1 MKVCMLAY
9 TFYESDNRVRRYS
22 EALVRRGDRVDA
34 IVLRHDGEACTDTVA
49 GVHVYRIQRRM
60 HNERGSIDHLRRLL
74 TFLFR
79 CTVVVTWCYLRRHY
93 DVIHVHSIPNFLV
106 LGTVVARLFGARV
119 ILDIHDV
126 VPELYLTKFNVRR
139 QSPVFRLLLLEEKW
153 SVAYADHVIVANQI
167 WRDRVAAR
175 CGCPEKC
182 SVILNYPDSSIFY
195 PRTLRGGDPAWFTM
209 CYPGTL
215 SRHQG
220 VELIIQAMALL
231 RDVAA
236 DLRLLIIGGG
246 ADRERLGALVRNAGL
261 EDRVILK
268 GRLPLESVAEEMANV
283 DLGVEPKR
291 NEDFS
296 GDALSTKISEFM
308 AVGVPVVV
316 SDTRV
321 HKFYFSEDV
330 VEFFEAGSSQ
340 ALAAK
345 IAKLRGDS
353 QRRESLRRRAAEFIA
368 ENKWDVMKNEYFRI
382 VDSLVKGGR
391 VSAESVSVASPRSS

>member
-1 MKVCMLAY
+1 MLAY
-9 TFYESDNRVRRYS
+9 TFYDSDNRVRRYAES
-22 EALVRRGDRVDA
+22 LVRRGWSVDA
-34 IVLRHDGEACTDTVA
+34 IVLRQSSQALHEVIQ
-49 GVHVYRIQRRM
+49 GVRVFRIQERIV
-60 HNERGSIDHLRRLL
+60 NEGSPFAYLFRLL
-74 TFLFR
+74 SFLLR
-79 CTVVVTWCYLRRHY
+79 SAVVLGRLHLGKHF
-93 DVIHVHSIPNFLV
+93 DIIHVHSVPNFLV
-106 LGTVVARLFGARV
+106 FGTVVVRLFGARV

-182 SVILNYPDSSIFY
+182 SVILNYPDPGIFY
-195 PRTLRGGDPAWFTM
+195 QRTLRSGDAAWFTM

-220 VELIIQAMALL
+220 VDLIIQAMALL
-231 RDVAA
+231 RNVAP
-236 DLRLLIIGGG
+236 DLRLVIIGGG
-246 ADRERLGALVRNAGL
+246 ADRERLGALVSEAGL

-268 GRLPLESVAEEMANV
+268 DRLPLESVAEEMANV

-291 NEDFS
+291 NEDFA

-308 AVGVPVVV
+308 AVGVPVLA

-345 IAKLRGDS
+345 IAELKGDS
-353 QRRESLRRRAAEFIA
+353 RRRESLRRRAAEFIA
-368 ENKWDVMKNEYFRI
+368 ENNWDVKKNEYFRI
-382 VDSLVKGGR
+382 VDSLMKGGR
-391 VSAESVSVASPRSS
+391 VSAEPVSAANPRSS